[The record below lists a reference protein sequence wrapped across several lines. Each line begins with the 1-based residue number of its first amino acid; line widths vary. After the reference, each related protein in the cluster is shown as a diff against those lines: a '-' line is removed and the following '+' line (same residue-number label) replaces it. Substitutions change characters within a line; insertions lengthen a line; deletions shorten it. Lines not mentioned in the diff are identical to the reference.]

1 MKKKK
6 VLCTATP
13 TYDPPDRPRHRVHG
27 LEGDD
32 LGPGRVRAAQ
42 HLPEVGGVVV
52 PEDVLGDAAVAD
64 ALQEKTNK
72 IETIVKRH
80 A

>member
-1 MKKKK
+1 M
-6 VLCTATP
+6 
-13 TYDPPDRPRHRVHG
+13 HG

-64 ALQEKTNK
+64 ALREKTNK
-72 IETIVKRH
+72 IETIAKKACIVETSNRH
-80 A
+80 AKFLNSF

>member
-1 MKKKK
+1 M
-6 VLCTATP
+6 
-13 TYDPPDRPRHRVHG
+13 HG